1 MKKLLAILLLAALLL
16 TGCGQAAAPEPTEAP
31 SLPAESTAAPAAG
44 PVLTFTDDL
53 GREISLDAVP
63 ERTACLLGSY
73 ADLWTLAGGSCIA
86 APNDAW
92 EDYQL
97 EMPADAVDLGG
108 AMRPSL
114 EKLLAADPDFI
125 LASSNSKTHMEWKD
139 TLEAA
144 GIPVAFFKV
153 TGYEDYLR
161 LLKTCTDLLGTP
173 ERYEQYGAAVAAEI
187 NAAVQKAEE
196 AVAAGAEVPSILHMR
211 MAASGLRVK
220 NSRGNV
226 LGEMAAALGCENIA
240 DSDESLLENLSMEHI
255 LVQDPDFILLVQQGD
270 DTEGAQAVLDAFIA
284 ENPAW
289 QELSAVKNDRVLI
302 LDKRLF
308 SLKPN
313 ALWGEAFTQL
323 QQLLFAE

>member
-1 MKKLLAILLLAALLL
+1 MKKFAALILLAALLL
-16 TGCGQAAAPEPTEAP
+16 TGCGTAA
-31 SLPAESTAAPAAG
+31 PAESTAEPTGTSAPAESA
-44 PVLTFTDDL
+44 PANVLTFTDDL

-63 ERTACLLGSY
+63 QRTACLLGSF
-73 ADLWTLAGGSCIA
+73 ADLWTLAGGTCIA
-86 APNDAW
+86 SPNDAW
-92 EDYQL
+92 DDYQL
-97 EMPADAVDLGG
+97 DMPEDATDLGG

-114 EKLLAADPDFI
+114 EKLLAAEPDFI
-125 LASSNSKTHMEWKD
+125 LASVSSKTHMEWKD

-144 GIPVAFFKV
+144 GIPVAYFKV
-153 TGYEDYLR
+153 SGYEDYLR
-161 LLKTCTDLLGTP
+161 MLKVCTDLLGNP
-173 ERYEQYGAAVAAEI
+173 EAYETYGAAVEAEI
-187 NAAVQKAEE
+187 DAAVAAAQE

-226 LGEMAAALGCENIA
+226 LGEMAKELGCDNIA

-270 DTEGAQAVLDAFIA
+270 DTEGAKAVLDAFIA

-289 QELSAVKNDRVLI
+289 QQLSAVQNDRVLI
-302 LDKRLF
+302 LEKRLF

-313 ALWGEAFTQL
+313 ALWGQAFTQL
-323 QQLLFAE
+323 QQLLFAQ